1 MNTQPLISPQPS
13 PSGNAPRQPRTSPHS
28 SPPGNTPKRPFPKWA
43 KRIRDY
49 SIGEE
54 IANSITHGIGALLG
68 IAALV
73 LMIIVAV
80 MHGGGVRLAAA
91 LAFGITLIVEY
102 TASTLYHALTAER
115 AKKVFKV
122 LDHASIY
129 LLIAGTYTPF
139 CLVSLADNGGVILCA
154 IEWGLALLGIAFE
167 AFWVFRP
174 RWVSVLV
181 YLAMGWLIILRISAL
196 IVAVP
201 FGGVALLLAGGLC
214 YTLGTV
220 FYLLKKVSYMHAV
233 WHLWVVAGS
242 ICHVLSALLF
252 VL

>member
-1 MNTQPLISPQPS
+1 MRARGSR
-13 PSGNAPRQPRTSPHS
+13 GRD
-28 SPPGNTPKRPFPKWA
+28 

-54 IANSITHGIGALLG
+54 IANSITHGVGALLG
-68 IAALV
+68 VAALV
-73 LMIIVAV
+73 LMVVVAV
-80 MHGGGVRLAAA
+80 AHGGGVRLAAA
-91 LAFGITLIVEY
+91 IIFGITVILEY

-139 CLVSLADNGGVILCA
+139 CLVSLLADGGIWLCA
-154 IEWGLALLGIAFE
+154 IVWALAVAGIAVE

-181 YLAMGWLIILRISAL
+181 YLAMGWLIVLRIGAL
-196 IVAVP
+196 IATVP
-201 FGGVALLLAGGLC
+201 FGGIALLLAGGIC
-214 YTLGTV
+214 YSLGTV
-220 FYLLKKVSYMHAV
+220 FYLFKKVPYMHSI
-233 WHLWVVAGS
+233 WHLWVLAGS
-242 ICHVLSALLF
+242 VCHVLGALLF

>member
-1 MNTQPLISPQPS
+1 MSTRLVTPVQSPN
-13 PSGNAPRQPRTSPHS
+13 GAR
-28 SPPGNTPKRPFPKWA
+28 KRRFSQRV
-43 KRIRDY
+43 KRVRDY

-54 IANSITHGIGALLG
+54 IANSITHGIGTLLG

-73 LMIIVAV
+73 LMVVFAV
-80 MHGGGVRLAAA
+80 LHGGGMRLLAA
-91 LAFGITLIVEY
+91 LAFGITLILEY

-139 CLVSLADNGGVILCA
+139 CLVSLINDGGIILCI
-154 IEWGLALLGIAFE
+154 IEWSLAFIGIAVE

-181 YLAMGWLIILRISAL
+181 YLAMGWLIILRIGAL
-196 IVAVP
+196 VTAIA
-201 FGGVALLLAGGLC
+201 FGGVALLLAGGVC

-220 FYLLKKVSYMHAV
+220 FYLLKKVPYMHAV
-233 WHLWVVAGS
+233 WHLWVLAGS
-242 ICHVLSALLF
+242 VCHVLGVLLF
-252 VL
+252 IL

>member
-1 MNTQPLISPQPS
+1 MVAPAESPDD
-13 PSGNAPRQPRTSPHS
+13 AR
-28 SPPGNTPKRPFPKWA
+28 KRRFPARVKL
-43 KRIRDY
+43 IRDY
-49 SIGEE
+49 STGEE

-73 LMIIVAV
+73 LMTVVAV

-91 LAFGITLIVEY
+91 LAFGIALVIEY

-115 AKKVFKV
+115 AKQVFKV

-129 LLIAGTYTPF
+129 LLIAGTYTPL
-139 CLVSLADNGGVILCA
+139 CLVSLVNDGGIILCI
-154 IEWGLALLGIAFE
+154 IEWVLAFVGIAVE

-181 YLAMGWLIILRISAL
+181 YLAMGWLIALRIGAFAA
-196 IVAVP
+196 AVS
-201 FGGVALLLAGGLC
+201 FGGVALLIAGGVC
-214 YTLGTV
+214 YSLGTV
-220 FYLLKKVSYMHAV
+220 FYLLKRVSYMHAV
-233 WHLWVVAGS
+233 WHLWVLAGS
-242 ICHVLSALLF
+242 TCHVLSILLF

>member
-1 MNTQPLISPQPS
+1 MTSKQPLE
-13 PSGNAPRQPRTSPHS
+13 NARTKRS
-28 SPPGNTPKRPFPKWA
+28 SQRAKRT

-73 LMIIVAV
+73 LMTVVAV
-80 MHGGGVRLAAA
+80 MHGGGVRLASA

-102 TASTLYHALTAER
+102 AASTLYHALVAER

-139 CLVSLADNGGVILCA
+139 CLVSLAESGGVILCV
-154 IEWGLALLGIAFE
+154 IEWGLALAGIAVE

-181 YLAMGWLIILRISAL
+181 YLAMGWLIVLRIGAL
-196 IVAVP
+196 IATVP
-201 FGGVALLLAGGLC
+201 TGG
-214 YTLGTV
+214 
-220 FYLLKKVSYMHAV
+220 
-233 WHLWVVAGS
+233 
-242 ICHVLSALLF
+242 
-252 VL
+252 

>member
-1 MNTQPLISPQPS
+1 MNRRATTGRQARNEASKQRR
-13 PSGNAPRQPRTSPHS
+13 AEPREGRI
-28 SPPGNTPKRPFPKWA
+28 

-54 IANSITHGIGALLG
+54 IANSVTHGIGALLG

-73 LMIIVAV
+73 LMAVFAV

-91 LAFGITLIVEY
+91 LVFGIALIVEY

-129 LLIAGTYTPF
+129 LLIAGTYAPF
-139 CLVSLADNGGVILCA
+139 CLVSLADDGGAVLCA
-154 IEWGLALLGIAFE
+154 IEWALAVIGIAVE

-181 YLAMGWLIILRISAL
+181 YLAMGWLIVLRIGAL
-196 IVAVP
+196 VAAVP
-201 FGGVALLLAGGLC
+201 FGGVALLLAGGVC
-214 YTLGTV
+214 YTVGTV
-220 FYLLKKVSYMHAV
+220 FYLLKKVPYMHSIWHV
-233 WHLWVVAGS
+233 WVLAGS
-242 ICHVLSALLF
+242 VCHVLGVLLF